1 MRMKELL
8 FGTFIAVIGLVLA
21 FFGYRLARIILPI
34 WGLIAGFTI
43 GASAMADALGKQ
55 FIGTT
60 MGIVVGLILG
70 LIFAIFAYFFYSLA
84 VVLLGASVGYW
95 LGTGL
100 LALIGFHGGFLS
112 AVVGITLGAIF
123 AILAIA
129 LNVPKYFLVFAT
141 ALGGAVA
148 VVGGVLL
155 AFNKIPLD
163 SFNYSATT
171 LVVTT
176 SWLWTI
182 VALVILALGIG
193 YQFVSNPDF
202 VLQQWGTLEQP
213 ATKPKKV
220 KAKVS
225 SKT

>member
-1 MRMKELL
+1 MKEVI
-8 FGTFIAVIGLVLA
+8 FGLIIAAIGLVLV
-21 FFGYRLARIILPI
+21 FYGYRLARVILPI

-60 MGIVVGLILG
+60 MGIIVGVILG
-70 LIFAIFAYFFYSLA
+70 LVFALFAYFFYSLA

-100 LALIGFHGGFLS
+100 LALIGFQGGFLS
-112 AVVGITLGAIF
+112 AVVGIVLGAIF

-129 LNVPKYFLVFAT
+129 LNIPKYFLVFVS

-155 AFNKIPLD
+155 TIHKIPLD
-163 SFNYSATT
+163 SFNYAATS
-171 LVVTT
+171 LVVAE
-176 SWLWTI
+176 SWLWTA
-182 VALVILALGIG
+182 VAFILLVLGIV
-193 YQFVSNPDF
+193 YQFKTNPDF
-202 VLQQWGTLEQP
+202 VLEEWGTLEGSQP
-213 ATKPKKV
+213 KPKKV
-220 KAKVS
+220 KAKVTDKS
-225 SKT
+225 